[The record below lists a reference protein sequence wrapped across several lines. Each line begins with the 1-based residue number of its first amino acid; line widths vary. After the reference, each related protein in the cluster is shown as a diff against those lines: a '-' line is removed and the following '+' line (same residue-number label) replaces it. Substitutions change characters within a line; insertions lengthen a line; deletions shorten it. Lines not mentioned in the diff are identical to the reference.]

1 MSARERSP
9 LPSGPARFALE
20 AGFIILVG
28 VVAAVLDLSPIAI
41 VVVMGLAWVV
51 VAVVERSA
59 KTIGR
64 SRSKA
69 KPVRPSPE
77 PLDSSPAEEEPPAP
91 PAEPEPRRRRIF
103 TEPRPPA
110 EPASGVDREWNLWEL
125 ERRARAHAGAD
136 AVPEE
141 WAAILMYLR
150 EFARSDGALPAQ
162 FDSLVRESFPELTQ
176 ATQ

>member
-28 VVAAVLDLSPIAI
+28 VVAAVLDLSPVAI

-59 KTIGR
+59 KSLGSPR
-64 SRSKA
+64 P
-69 KPVRPSPE
+69 KPKPLIASPE
-77 PLDSSPAEEEPPAP
+77 PLDPSPAEEEPSERA
-91 PAEPEPRRRRIF
+91 AEPEPRRRRIF
-103 TEPRPPA
+103 TEPRPAA
-110 EPASGVDREWNLWEL
+110 EPASGLDREWNLWEL

-162 FDSLVRESFPELTQ
+162 FDSLVRESFPELTR